1 MGKFQEKK
9 NEILTASKASK
20 RKTFNEQQ
28 FNELGTALLNE
39 TGYQSTTYTVKKG
52 ELEEITSN
60 PVADLRK
67 PLIGDVLKKA
77 GLDSAEVEKIT
88 ETHQFPTLPLYPVVS
103 AMIEEYMDAGKVFSF
118 ERRKDLSASIYIS
131 KEEEC
136 VKENRRPG
144 TDEIKKVHQDEY
156 RKVKASSICPDNL
169 KKTL

>member
-103 AMIEEYMDAGKVFSF
+103 AFARLFARTSSRFISLTVPVWAVYKPLTMPYLFFSIHNITPDCLLTLMLYIGTFLKYFTTKV
-118 ERRKDLSASIYIS
+118 RKYAHFL
-131 KEEEC
+131 
-136 VKENRRPG
+136 
-144 TDEIKKVHQDEY
+144 
-156 RKVKASSICPDNL
+156 
-169 KKTL
+169 